1 MPNAQDQREVAANS
15 YDEFHK
21 IFWVFITLL
30 GSILQ
35 TMYQPFE
42 THYPKAVAFVVTIVI
57 YFSSLL
63 AELFL
68 RTTGRDHM
76 IVNKLSLFS
85 GVLAVILPILIIVPV
100 IGWLALGIWVCVSG
114 IVLYRFYDEI
124 RDDFVEI
131 VAEFRSVMN
140 KLRNDN
146 ANESQDE
153 PFRLPV

>member
-1 MPNAQDQREVAANS
+1 MPNAQDQRELAANS
-15 YDEFHK
+15 YNEFHK

-68 RTTGRDHM
+68 RTTSRDHI

-85 GVLAVILPILIIVPV
+85 GVLAVVLPILIIVPA

-114 IVLYRFYDEI
+114 IVVYRFYDEI

-140 KLRNDN
+140 KLRNGN
-146 ANESQDE
+146 ANESRDE
-153 PFRLPV
+153 PLRLPV